1 MASSARQRQKNEQEE
16 KEEEED
22 VENGENACGTFRDL
36 PGALSRAEQLFCIP
50 CKESWMGEG
59 YVERGDGI

>member
-16 KEEEED
+16 KEEEEAD

-50 CKESWMGEG
+50 WKESSLREG
-59 YVERGDGI
+59 YVGRRDR

>member
-50 CKESWMGEG
+50 WKESREREG
-59 YVERGDGI
+59 YVERRDSI